1 MIDTKKRHI
10 KMTHDMVKAIL
21 LMTTKEDSRY
31 ALNAIALRKDGYVYA
46 TEGHIMGRVHVLQE
60 DEDSLPVGLI
70 PEESL
75 TLEDAF
81 LEKTETTEADGKK
94 GVKVEESECILIGRE
109 ELEQAL
115 KVKPGRLFPIE
126 GIYVTWAKFGKPTI
140 TA

>member
-94 GVKVEESECILIGRE
+94 GVNLVL
-109 ELEQAL
+109 
-115 KVKPGRLFPIE
+115 
-126 GIYVTWAKFGKPTI
+126 
-140 TA
+140 